1 MTIEE
6 FAKNY
11 LKLENV
17 TDFSGFSN
25 EENSKIADVLQYFR
39 KTGQSR
45 LAETLYKDISSRSN
59 QGKRVEALA
68 YCWLYEHRVQ
78 FIPQCFIKKEKCYK
92 KDDYYADGLIKRGEK
107 NIAVFD
113 VKNFGMGEVLYRQ
126 LEEKLTKCFNDTRS
140 KYSTVKGKYYITVG
154 GSLNG
159 DRHAFTKQFFGKLS
173 IILDELFSK
182 PCGEDYFCIYEGLE
196 IRAHNLKTTTM
207 VKNSNWDAY
216 LWAENNYYYFMQHAS
231 QFCKHLPYIII
242 CPFDKSTDI
251 PSRYKEKCIRQ
262 WITQQRL
269 RPLCRRI
276 FIDLPH
282 KTMERLSTKDG
293 KAIEDVTIAEASMSL
308 SAILFLDISCQS
320 DTFGESWAFINPN
333 AHNPLTTHDIN
344 MLFKFNNSIID
355 DFQHD
360 NY

>member
-25 EENSKIADVLQYFR
+25 EENSKIADVLQYFH

-173 IILDELFSK
+173 IILDELFRSLVEK
-182 PCGEDYFCIYEGLE
+182 IIF
-196 IRAHNLKTTTM
+196 
-207 VKNSNWDAY
+207 AY
-216 LWAENNYYYFMQHAS
+216 MR
-231 QFCKHLPYIII
+231 
-242 CPFDKSTDI
+242 D
-251 PSRYKEKCIRQ
+251 
-262 WITQQRL
+262 
-269 RPLCRRI
+269 
-276 FIDLPH
+276 
-282 KTMERLSTKDG
+282 
-293 KAIEDVTIAEASMSL
+293 
-308 SAILFLDISCQS
+308 
-320 DTFGESWAFINPN
+320 
-333 AHNPLTTHDIN
+333 
-344 MLFKFNNSIID
+344 
-355 DFQHD
+355 
-360 NY
+360 